1 MPAQWLAQRPTQ
13 WDKITT
19 NKDQRKA
26 VITTAE
32 PGFALVAVLFLS
44 VIITAMIPM
53 MINFNRES
61 VTAVQRGQSQAVAA
75 EYAKQIFMMAHT
87 ELMMHQGLPQGW
99 SQGNSSD
106 LSTTSAIEDIGN
118 CSGYLDLD
126 ETWNSADAR
135 ISWMQIDDATSAAND
150 SKVIAGITRT
160 SYGDVPYDHYI
171 VLGCAITGGR
181 LSQGAVMRGEFAISG
196 QQILMLSLS
205 SNTS

>member
-1 MPAQWLAQRPTQ
+1 MLTPKHETAIKREYAQALMNSKQ
-13 WDKITT
+13 
-19 NKDQRKA
+19 
-26 VITTAE
+26 

-61 VTAVQRGQSQAVAA
+61 ITSVQRGQSQAVAA

-99 SQGNSSD
+99 TKGNSAD
-106 LSTTSAIEDIGN
+106 LISTSALDDIGN

-135 ISWMQIDDATSAAND
+135 ISWMQIDDPASAAND
-150 SKVIAGITRT
+150 SKVIAGVTRT
-160 SYGDVPYDHYI
+160 SYGDVPYDHFI
-171 VLGCAITGGR
+171 VLGCVITGGR

>member
-1 MPAQWLAQRPTQ
+1 MLTPKHETAIKREYAQALMTSKQ
-13 WDKITT
+13 
-19 NKDQRKA
+19 
-26 VITTAE
+26 

-61 VTAVQRGQSQAVAA
+61 ITSVQRGQSQAVAA

-99 SQGNSSD
+99 RKGNSAD
-106 LSTTSAIEDIGN
+106 LISTSALDDIGN

-135 ISWMQIDDATSAAND
+135 ISWMQIDDPSSAAND
-150 SKVIAGITRT
+150 SKVIAGVTRT
-160 SYGDVPYDHYI
+160 SYGDVPYDHFI
-171 VLGCAITGGR
+171 VLGCVITGGR

>member
-1 MPAQWLAQRPTQ
+1 MLTVKRDQPVHCDEQPALINSKQ
-13 WDKITT
+13 
-19 NKDQRKA
+19 
-26 VITTAE
+26 

-61 VTAVQRGQSQAVAA
+61 VTAVQRSQSQAIAA
-75 EYAKQIFMMAHT
+75 EYAKQMFMMAHT

-99 SQGNSSD
+99 SQGNASA
-106 LSTTSAIEDIGN
+106 LSTTSALEDIGN
-118 CSGYLDLD
+118 CSGYLDLE
-126 ETWNSADAR
+126 ETWNKADAR
-135 ISWMQIDDATSAAND
+135 ISWMQIDNASSAAND

-160 SYGDVPYDHYI
+160 SYGDVPYEHYI
-171 VLGCAITGGR
+171 VLGCVITGGR

-196 QQILMLSLS
+196 QQILMLSLA

>member
-1 MPAQWLAQRPTQ
+1 MLTPKHETAIKREYAQALMTSKQ
-13 WDKITT
+13 
-19 NKDQRKA
+19 
-26 VITTAE
+26 

-61 VTAVQRGQSQAVAA
+61 ITSVQRGQSQAVAA

-99 SQGNSSD
+99 TKGNSTD
-106 LSTTSAIEDIGN
+106 LISTSALDDIGN

-126 ETWNSADAR
+126 ETWNSADVR
-135 ISWMQIDDATSAAND
+135 ISWMQIDDPASAAND
-150 SKVIAGITRT
+150 SKVIAGVTRT
-160 SYGDVPYDHYI
+160 SYGDVPYDHFI
-171 VLGCAITGGR
+171 VLGCVITGGR

>member
-1 MPAQWLAQRPTQ
+1 MLTPKHETAIKREYAQALMTSKQ
-13 WDKITT
+13 
-19 NKDQRKA
+19 
-26 VITTAE
+26 

-61 VTAVQRGQSQAVAA
+61 ITSVQRGQSQAVAA

-99 SQGNSSD
+99 TKGNSAD
-106 LSTTSAIEDIGN
+106 LISTSALDDIGN

-126 ETWNSADAR
+126 ETWNSADVR
-135 ISWMQIDDATSAAND
+135 ISWMQIDDPASAAND
-150 SKVIAGITRT
+150 SKVIAGVTRA
-160 SYGDVPYDHYI
+160 SYGEVPYDHFI
-171 VLGCAITGGR
+171 VLGCVITGGR

>member
-1 MPAQWLAQRPTQ
+1 MLTPKHETKSISDYAQASIASKQ
-13 WDKITT
+13 
-19 NKDQRKA
+19 
-26 VITTAE
+26 

-61 VTAVQRGQSQAVAA
+61 ITSVQRGQSQAVAA

-99 SQGNSSD
+99 TKGDSSD
-106 LSTTSAIEDIGN
+106 LSTTSALDDIGN
-118 CSGYLDLD
+118 CSGYLDLN

-135 ISWMQIDDATSAAND
+135 ISWMQIDNAASAAND

-160 SYGDVPYDHYI
+160 SYGEVPYDHFI
-171 VLGCAITGGR
+171 VLGCVITGGR

>member
-1 MPAQWLAQRPTQ
+1 MLTPKHETAIKREYAQALLTSKQ
-13 WDKITT
+13 
-19 NKDQRKA
+19 
-26 VITTAE
+26 

-61 VTAVQRGQSQAVAA
+61 ITSVQRGQSQAVAA

-99 SQGNSSD
+99 TKGNSAD
-106 LSTTSAIEDIGN
+106 LTSTSALDDIGN

-135 ISWMQIDDATSAAND
+135 ISWMQIDDPSSAAND
-150 SKVIAGITRT
+150 SKVIAGVTRA
-160 SYGDVPYDHYI
+160 SYGDVPYDHFI
-171 VLGCAITGGR
+171 VLGCVITGGR

>member
-1 MPAQWLAQRPTQ
+1 MLTPKYDIAIKREYAQALLTSKQ
-13 WDKITT
+13 
-19 NKDQRKA
+19 
-26 VITTAE
+26 

-61 VTAVQRGQSQAVAA
+61 ITSVQRGQSQAVAA

-99 SQGNSSD
+99 TKGNSPI
-106 LSTTSAIEDIGN
+106 LPRPQRLMILAIVPAI
-118 CSGYLDLD
+118 L
-126 ETWNSADAR
+126 
-135 ISWMQIDDATSAAND
+135 IWMKHGTVPMRGFRGCRLMNAASAAND
-150 SKVIAGITRT
+150 SKVIAGVTRA
-160 SYGDVPYDHYI
+160 SYGDVPYDHFI
-171 VLGCAITGGR
+171 VLGCVITGGR

>member
-1 MPAQWLAQRPTQ
+1 MLTPKHETKSISDYARASLASKQS
-13 WDKITT
+13 
-19 NKDQRKA
+19 
-26 VITTAE
+26 
-32 PGFALVAVLFLS
+32 GFALVAVLFLS

-61 VTAVQRGQSQAVAA
+61 ITSVQRGQSQAVAA

-99 SQGNSSD
+99 SQGNSTD
-106 LSTTSAIEDIGN
+106 LSTTSAIDDIGN

-135 ISWMQIDDATSAAND
+135 ISWMQIDDPASTAND
-150 SKVIAGITRT
+150 SKVIAGITRS
-160 SYGDVPYDHYI
+160 SYGDVPYEHYI
-171 VLGCAITGGR
+171 VLGCVITGGR

>member
-1 MPAQWLAQRPTQ
+1 MLTPKHETAIKREYAQALLTSKQ
-13 WDKITT
+13 
-19 NKDQRKA
+19 
-26 VITTAE
+26 

-61 VTAVQRGQSQAVAA
+61 ITSVQRGQSQAVAA

-99 SQGNSSD
+99 TKGNSAD
-106 LSTTSAIEDIGN
+106 LTSTSALDDIGN

-135 ISWMQIDDATSAAND
+135 ISWMQIDDPSSAAND
-150 SKVIAGITRT
+150 SKVIAGVTRA
-160 SYGDVPYDHYI
+160 SYGDVPYDHFI
-171 VLGCAITGGR
+171 VLGCVISGGR

>member
-1 MPAQWLAQRPTQ
+1 MRLTLLTPKHETKSISDYAEASLASKQ
-13 WDKITT
+13 
-19 NKDQRKA
+19 
-26 VITTAE
+26 

-61 VTAVQRGQSQAVAA
+61 ITSVQRGQSQAVAA

-99 SQGNSSD
+99 TKGNSAD
-106 LSTTSAIEDIGN
+106 LTSTSALDDIGN

-135 ISWMQIDDATSAAND
+135 ISWMQIDDPASAAND
-150 SKVIAGITRT
+150 SKVIAGVTRT
-160 SYGDVPYDHYI
+160 SYGDVPYDHFI
-171 VLGCAITGGR
+171 VLGCVITGGR

>member
-1 MPAQWLAQRPTQ
+1 MLTQ
-13 WDKITT
+13 KHDITIKRDHD
-19 NKDQRKA
+19 NA
-26 VITTAE
+26 LITSKQ

-61 VTAVQRGQSQAVAA
+61 ITSVQRGQSQAVAA

-99 SQGNSSD
+99 SQGDSTD
-106 LSTTSAIEDIGN
+106 LNTTSALDDIGN
-118 CSGYLDLD
+118 CSGYLDLN

-135 ISWMQIDDATSAAND
+135 ISWMQIDNAASAAND
-150 SKVIAGITRT
+150 SKVIAGITRI
-160 SYGDVPYDHYI
+160 SYGDVPYEHYI
-171 VLGCAITGGR
+171 VLGCVITGGR

>member
-1 MPAQWLAQRPTQ
+1 MLTPKHETAIKREYAQALMTSKQ
-13 WDKITT
+13 
-19 NKDQRKA
+19 
-26 VITTAE
+26 

-61 VTAVQRGQSQAVAA
+61 ITSVQRGQSQAVAA

-99 SQGNSSD
+99 TKGNSAD
-106 LSTTSAIEDIGN
+106 LTSTSALDDIGN

-135 ISWMQIDDATSAAND
+135 ISWMQIDDPSSAAND
-150 SKVIAGITRT
+150 SKVIAGVTRT
-160 SYGDVPYDHYI
+160 SYGDVPYDHFI
-171 VLGCAITGGR
+171 VLGCVITGGR

>member
-1 MPAQWLAQRPTQ
+1 MRLTLLTPKHETAIKREYAQALLTSKQ
-13 WDKITT
+13 
-19 NKDQRKA
+19 
-26 VITTAE
+26 

-61 VTAVQRGQSQAVAA
+61 ITSVQRGQSQAVAA

-99 SQGNSSD
+99 TKGNSAD
-106 LSTTSAIEDIGN
+106 LTSTSALDDIGN

-135 ISWMQIDDATSAAND
+135 ISWMQIDDPASAAND
-150 SKVIAGITRT
+150 SKVIAGVTRT
-160 SYGDVPYDHYI
+160 SYGDVPYDHFI
-171 VLGCAITGGR
+171 VLGCVITGGR